1 METNPYAAPGA
12 VVEDAPAWAEGDI
25 EARKA
30 TRWQR
35 WWGNF
40 IDGFIVGICSWPI
53 SAWWATHHGMNHAAS
68 ARMMANF
75 PFTGPSFVMISFVL
89 VLVVISINIALLN
102 GNGQT
107 IGKRAVGTK
116 IVRTDGSEVELWRV
130 IVLRYLPLFFA
141 RLIPFIGG
149 LAYLADALVIFGNEK
164 RCIHD
169 YIADTIVIVN

>member
-12 VVEDAPAWAEGDI
+12 VVNDAPVFNANDL

-30 TRWQR
+30 SRWQR

-40 IDGFIVGICSWPI
+40 IDGFIIALCSWPL
-53 SAWWATHHGMNHAAS
+53 SMWSATHIGLNHSTS
-68 ARMMANF
+68 ARLLANF
-75 PFTGPSFVMISFVL
+75 PFTGPTAMIVSLVL
-89 VLVVISINIALLN
+89 VLGLISVNVALLN

-141 RLIPFIGG
+141 RWIPVVGG

-169 YIADTIVIVN
+169 YIADTIVIVD